1 MQLKVLPLFSLKSGK
16 LKYKLAASKF
26 STDKDGITLA
36 TTKDSV
42 SPRSDFQAQG
52 KDNYMKNVQSTQ
64 NETHDRGQIIS
75 DSFDGAKRE
84 KIEESES
91 KLADKIPQK
100 TSPSQNKPNANT
112 QPISAVSPKQQGP
125 SKPIGAGGAPTA
137 IQKIFETTD
146 QEISGQ
152 SPECQLVH
160 EEGTSRIYFRIPE
173 VTKGSKFQDKETTYS
188 VLQCADISAGD
199 LRVTTRFGSW
209 DSMVARILIECD
221 GPMFLWK
228 RKDELIIDSNGHEI
242 KDISYEYVILNSCMV
257 KATFSVEKIAM
268 VCKMMHL
275 VKVAKTKEIAN
286 VRELKKHGVISK
298 HTKPPSKIREGL
310 PEWVNYI
317 PYRWYSAKMRRII
330 EYLLITYTLLSL
342 LWAVWQL
349 YRHVDFIRSY
359 LKPIVK
365 FIEHYFS
372 IFKAWFQWLDDLF
385 SSLNHYWWHYFKP
398 FFMLVVAAFSPLFQI
413 FRPLKGI
420 VNILPHIFDP
430 FIQFFNMLYLFVK
443 PIFMP
448 FKMLFGLVTQNA
460 TNFVSNVVVSLMR
473 NPTIAHVISRGSD
486 FYIVKLIQEALHGH
500 LDPLKAQVI
509 VIKDLIF
516 KSSRKIYYGL
526 RFIVSKTYFMIL
538 ILRREREYSKEGS
551 TMGQPQLQQEGS
563 TMGQPQLQQ
572 EIPVTGQEQNG
583 EQTKYKSD

>member
-1 MQLKVLPLFSLKSGK
+1 MQLKVVPLFSLKSGK
-16 LKYKLAASKF
+16 LKYKVAAS
-26 STDKDGITLA
+26 SLTTDKDGVTAA
-36 TTKDSV
+36 TTKESV
-42 SPRSDFQAQG
+42 SLRGNFQAQREY
-52 KDNYMKNVQSTQ
+52 DVVENVQSTQ
-64 NETHDRGQIIS
+64 HESQDHGQIIS
-75 DSFDGAKRE
+75 NSPDVAERE
-84 KIEESES
+84 KIEETDS
-91 KLADKIPQK
+91 KLTDKIPEEI
-100 TSPSQNKPNANT
+100 SPSQDKSNTNT
-112 QPISAVSPKQQGP
+112 QPVSAVSLEQKAPI
-125 SKPIGAGGAPTA
+125 KPIGAGGAPAA
-137 IQKIFETTD
+137 IQKIFETSD
-146 QEISGQ
+146 QSISRQ

-160 EEGTSRIYFRIPE
+160 EEGTPRIYFKIPE
-173 VTKGSKFQDKETTYS
+173 VMKGSKSKDKKTTYS

-228 RKDELIIDSNGHEI
+228 RKEEIIIDSKGCEM
-242 KDISYEYVILNSCMV
+242 KDSSYEYVILNSCMV

-342 LWAVWQL
+342 VWAVWQL

-365 FIEHYFS
+365 FFEHYFS
-372 IFKAWFQWLDDLF
+372 IFKAWFQWFDDLF
-385 SSLNHYWWHYFKP
+385 TSLSHYWWHYFKP
-398 FFMLVVAAFSPLFQI
+398 FFMLLVAALSPLFQI
-413 FRPLKGI
+413 FRPLRGI

-430 FIQFFNMLYLFVK
+430 FIQFFNMLYLFIK
-443 PIFMP
+443 PIFIP
-448 FKMLFGLVTQNA
+448 FKMLSGLVTQNA
-460 TNFVSNVVVSLMR
+460 TNLVNNVVVNLMR

-486 FYIVKLIQEALHGH
+486 LYIVKLIQEALHGH

-509 VIKDLIF
+509 VIRDLIF

-538 ILRREREYSKEGS
+538 FLKREREYSKEGS
-551 TMGQPQLQQEGS
+551 TTGQPPLQQE
-563 TMGQPQLQQ
+563 M
-572 EIPVTGQEQNG
+572 PVLGQEQNE